1 MSNKET
7 FKLEKSAK
15 FSVKRTTAVAFRV
28 FGQLRRDRRTFGIT
42 IGMPVLIMVIFGFAF
57 SGEASNVPIIV
68 ENLDEGLL
76 LGDVNLGNNITYSL
90 THDARVDVTI
100 GNYEENT
107 AKVEESKYFG
117 IIRIPANFTQ
127 TVIARGQ
134 GEDVKIIID
143 LYIDATKPATKNS
156 ILGALNAALQV
167 AMGEEF
173 VEINQ
178 VIAHGGSEFT
188 GLDVSLPG
196 VMAFVLV
203 FLVLIISLLTI
214 MRERLGGT
222 QDRLYTT
229 PLTAFERL
237 LGYVLA
243 LLFIASIMVTAIL
256 VVGILIFGAVVK
268 GSIFLLIFAAV
279 LFSLAHVFMAVF
291 LSNFAE
297 NEIQAVQL
305 APLISFPSMALSGM
319 MVPIYSFPSFLVP
332 VSKVVPLTYGINLFE
347 GIMLKGWGIKEL
359 WLDFLVVI
367 IIAVVSMLLAA
378 LTVKDRMND

>member
-1 MSNKET
+1 MSKK
-7 FKLEKSAK
+7 FKVKRSSK

-28 FGQLRRDRRTFGIT
+28 FGQLRRDKRTFGIT

-68 ENLDEGLL
+68 ENLDVGS
-76 LGDVNLGNNITYSL
+76 LGGEINLGTNITQSL
-90 THDARVDVTI
+90 SNDKRVDVTI
-100 GNYEENT
+100 GIYEENT
-107 AKVEESKYFG
+107 AKVEESKFFG
-117 IIRIPANFTQ
+117 IIRIPENFTQ
-127 TVIARGQ
+127 TVIAKGL
-134 GEDVKIIID
+134 GGDVKIIID

-156 ILGALNAALQV
+156 ILGALNTALQT
-167 AMGEEF
+167 AMGAQF
-173 VEINQ
+173 VEFNQIN
-178 VIAHGGSEFT
+178 AHGGAEYT

-243 LLFIASIMVTAIL
+243 LLFVASIMVSSIL
-256 VVGILIFGAVVK
+256 IVGILIFGVTVK
-268 GSIFLLIFAAV
+268 GSIFLLIIAAL
-279 LFSLAHVFMAVF
+279 LFSLTHVFMAVF

-297 NEIQAVQL
+297 NEVQAVQL

-319 MVPIYSFPSFLVP
+319 MVPVYSFPSFLIP
-332 VSKVVPLTYGINLFE
+332 VSKVIPLTYGINLFE

-359 WLDFLVVI
+359 WLDFLVI
-367 IIAVVSMLLAA
+367 TGIALLSMLFAA